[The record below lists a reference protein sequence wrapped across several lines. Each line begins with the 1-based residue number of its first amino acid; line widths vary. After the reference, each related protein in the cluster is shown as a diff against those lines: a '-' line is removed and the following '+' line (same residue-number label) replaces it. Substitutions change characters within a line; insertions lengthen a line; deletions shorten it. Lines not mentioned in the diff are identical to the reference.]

1 MERKNAYA
9 SIYTKNI
16 ETTNTMAHN
25 TQVLTT
31 RVISKELHEE
41 ENKGH
46 MWSLCKQA
54 DIRFKLGASLSLS
67 HLVTRITTT
76 Y

>member
-1 MERKNAYA
+1 MERKNPYA
-9 SIYTKNI
+9 SIYTENI

-31 RVISKELHEE
+31 RVISKKLHEE

-46 MWSLCKQA
+46 MWFLCKQA
-54 DIRFKLGASLSLS
+54 DTRFKLGASLSLS
-67 HLVTRITTT
+67 HLATRIATTH
-76 Y
+76 